1 MDVNVDMLAALLSN
15 ETIEAPSATHEEMTT
30 YLRRYVN
37 NVGIDV
43 RKSLGRIL
51 WLAGLQA
58 HLIEDTKGTSINLD
72 VISEY
77 VPQLYEY
84 LRHEVEKTIIK

>member
-1 MDVNVDMLAALLSN
+1 MLEALLSDGITE
-15 ETIEAPSATHEEMTT
+15 ETVATHEEMTT
-30 YLRRYVN
+30 YLRRHVN
-37 NVGIDV
+37 NVSIDV

-51 WLAGLQA
+51 WLAGLQQ

-72 VISEY
+72 AISDY

-84 LRHEVEKTIIK
+84 LRHEVEKKLEA